1 MVLFGHED
9 MAEFFSV
16 RNGKLSILKMRLF
29 SDKDSKARRPGFA
42 YTHSYQREFRF
53 SRTEEFAR
61 QPVGSLGLRHAVL
74 RGEDFKETLSPV

>member
-16 RNGKLSILKMRLF
+16 RDGKLSILKMRLF

-42 YTHSYQREFRF
+42 YTHRSPRCGAFCEV
-53 SRTEEFAR
+53 SGE
-61 QPVGSLGLRHAVL
+61 QPGI
-74 RGEDFKETLSPV
+74 DTLLS